1 MSDGHLG
8 RIVDIVKLFS
18 KDKDVEREDRGD
30 RGDADGGR
38 DREEIMSI
46 DFDKLDHRTVRE
58 LQNYVRLQKNTIV
71 HDKD

>member
-1 MSDGHLG
+1 MGNT
-8 RIVDIVKLFS
+8 VDRR
-18 KDKDVEREDRGD
+18 DRRDRRDRGDRGD

>member
-18 KDKDVEREDRGD
+18 KDKDAERED

>member
-30 RGDADGGR
+30 ADGGR
-38 DREEIMSI
+38 DTGEIMSI